1 MLPPLDRLSLGHK
14 PTTRPDVPRG
24 GASVG
29 CLSYLPPDSA
39 VFHPDCSDTQLLV
52 FESKERVD
60 GESVFK
66 AVQYINISGE
76 FQFLCWPVDHD
87 MLKKYDDKQVYS
99 ECIAVDLN
107 ELIAQSDQE
116 ETMAKYR
123 SFDGPKKPVCSIRAS
138 ARPDR
143 TLTFAVDLRG
153 VQEDGFEALQ
163 LGERSAKVV
172 GELKR
177 AMGELIDTYQQ
188 QTGDEAASYVTT
200 LQNAVQGLTYDGVP
214 PESLDKLLSAL
225 AQCATAGLSLI
236 VGLSP
241 RDGVNAFVL
250 HFDDLRLQN
259 NAEGIPALKVPLLG
273 LVHEDSFEETP
284 ETNSEALHEHLHA
297 VRASYWVA
305 SFTTRSTEMLEQIQ
319 LPRSAGLAYENI
331 LVTSRDNG
339 QETMQR
345 LPSEPRPFKAGRSHS
360 FMLTAGEFSSLH
372 SEDAFAHD
380 RTAAETR
387 IKARF
392 LTPNQERKEK
402 VQSMWPG
409 GQIPDTCKLRA
420 TNIALLKIGKTP
432 IASGF
437 LTMAQLA
444 SRAYMWHMHNTDAK
458 RVRSRLALLA
468 QEALYEKGTPLPN
481 WTPLNSNS
489 KRPLDDPNDKYRII
503 RPRLLAAPKAPQ
515 APPNDDDEDAEYYP
529 GGGLQWALGSADG
542 W

>member
-52 FESKERVD
+52 FESKEKVD
-60 GESVFK
+60 GASVFK

-76 FQFLCWPVDHD
+76 FQFLCWPIDHD
-87 MLKKYDDKQVYS
+87 MLKKYDDSKVYS

-107 ELIAQSDQE
+107 ELIAQTDQE
-116 ETMAKYR
+116 ETPASYR
-123 SFDGPKKPVCSIRAS
+123 SMGGPKKPVCSIRGS

-143 TLTFAVDLRG
+143 TITFPVDLRG
-153 VQEDGFEALQ
+153 VQQDGFETLR
-163 LGERSAKVV
+163 LGERSAMVV

-200 LQNAVQGLTYDGVP
+200 LQNAVQGLTYDGTP
-214 PESLDKLLSAL
+214 PKSLDKLLSAL

-250 HFDDLRLQN
+250 HFDDLRLEN

-284 ETNSEALHEHLHA
+284 ETNSEALHEHLHS

-305 SFTTRSTEMLEQIQ
+305 SFTTRTEMLEQIQ
-319 LPRSAGLAYENI
+319 LPRSAGLEYDNI

-360 FMLTAGEFSSLH
+360 FMLTADEFSSLH

-392 LTPNQERKEK
+392 LTPNQERKVK

-444 SRAYMWHMHNTDAK
+444 SRDYIWHMQNADAK

-489 KRPLDDPNDKYRII
+489 KRPLHDPNDKHRII
-503 RPRLLAAPKAPQ
+503 RPRLLARAPAAPP
-515 APPNDDDEDAEYYP
+515 APPNDDDEDAEYSP
-529 GGGLQWALGSADG
+529 RGGLRWAIGSADG